1 MDCMRRRNYA
11 GILLLSLTYW
21 EPAASRR
28 ERSGR
33 HPFRLAYVRQDAPR
47 WVRRP
52 MPGCRLPFRC
62 RPLYIIGA
70 RFIRRTRDGRPTD

>member
-33 HPFRLAYVRQDAPR
+33 HPFRLAYGQTGRASMGPQTDARMPFAFPMSP
-47 WVRRP
+47 VVHHRR
-52 MPGCRLPFRC
+52 
-62 RPLYIIGA
+62 A
-70 RFIRRTRDGRPTD
+70 VH